1 MTELDNDS
9 KFEVANFLID
19 ICKYRHTV
27 ELMRWYGAFRSDGV
41 YNSEGLLNIRELLK
55 PLYKRDQDIKKV
67 LSKGYPSAESLRK
80 SKMAEMKKKK
90 V

>member
-1 MTELDNDS
+1 
-9 KFEVANFLID
+9 
-19 ICKYRHTV
+19 
-27 ELMRWYGAFRSDGV
+27 MRWYGAFRSDGV

-90 V
+90 VQVKVNKSMVDGDKFDPTKDFNE